1 MNKYKVFILT
11 TLYIFTLNLILTIF
25 LYKYISFLNICFYLF
40 ESITVSVI
48 ISLIALIFKKKEK
61 VYKTVQIILL
71 FILTVFFMAALVHY
85 GFYDC
90 FFSFRSFLGG
100 GQVAAFIATII
111 KVMGENA
118 ISLLLIIALFVVT
131 CILISKTKFEYNKK
145 TPISLL
151 IVFLI
156 NILVSTS
163 IIYIPSNDIYSRK
176 NLLKNTNMEF
186 KNAESFGLIT
196 AFTIDVYRYFTGYN
210 YSIKSIDNNSN
221 TYDKNKYN
229 IQEINFKKSKNKKIN
244 KLNNYFKNETP
255 TEKNEYTGIFKDKN
269 LIFITAESFSFDLIN
284 KDRTP
289 TLYKLYNEGFRFNN
303 FYTPIYYVS
312 TSDGEYTNLTGL
324 LPHDG
329 TWSYIKSLDNYY
341 PYTYGTLLN
350 NKGYKSYSY
359 HNGIYNFYNRNTVM
373 PNFGYT
379 FEGCGNGLEK
389 RINCSIWPQSDEEMI
404 TNTFKDYK
412 DDKKFNVYY
421 MSISAHL
428 HYDFKNDKMA
438 IKHQNEVKDLNYH
451 KTTNAYI
458 SASMD
463 LEKALA
469 ILMDDLKK
477 ENLLDDTVIVL
488 VPDHYP
494 YGLSNKEYSDLRT
507 IDYDYQKHKSGLII
521 YNSTIK
527 GTEINKYASNID
539 ILPTLLNMYGTNY
552 DSRIIIGKDIMS
564 QGDGIVIFNDRSFL
578 TNKGF
583 YNETTNKFIGNKVT
597 NKYIKEKRELVYNKV
612 NVSSLMLDTDYYKH
626 IK

>member
-1 MNKYKVFILT
+1 
-11 TLYIFTLNLILTIF
+11 
-25 LYKYISFLNICFYLF
+25 
-40 ESITVSVI
+40 
-48 ISLIALIFKKKEK
+48 
-61 VYKTVQIILL
+61 
-71 FILTVFFMAALVHY
+71 
-85 GFYDC
+85 
-90 FFSFRSFLGG
+90 
-100 GQVAAFIATII
+100 
-111 KVMGENA
+111 
-118 ISLLLIIALFVVT
+118 
-131 CILISKTKFEYNKK
+131 
-145 TPISLL
+145 
-151 IVFLI
+151 
-156 NILVSTS
+156 
-163 IIYIPSNDIYSRK
+163 
-176 NLLKNTNMEF
+176 
-186 KNAESFGLIT
+186 
-196 AFTIDVYRYFTGYN
+196 
-210 YSIKSIDNNSN
+210 
-221 TYDKNKYN
+221 
-229 IQEINFKKSKNKKIN
+229 
-244 KLNNYFKNETP
+244 
-255 TEKNEYTGIFKDKN
+255 
-269 LIFITAESFSFDLIN
+269 
-284 KDRTP
+284 
-289 TLYKLYNEGFRFNN
+289 
-303 FYTPIYYVS
+303 
-312 TSDGEYTNLTGL
+312 
-324 LPHDG
+324 
-329 TWSYIKSLDNYY
+329 
-341 PYTYGTLLN
+341 
-350 NKGYKSYSY
+350 
-359 HNGIYNFYNRNTVM
+359 M

-451 KTTNAYI
+451 NTTNAYI

-469 ILMDDLKK
+469 TLMDDLKK